1 MKLVLDNT
9 VRITGNPAK
18 ILKLKELGYTEVPSK
33 KPKKDPKKDPEKE
46 PEELGKE

>member
-18 ILKLKELGYTEVPSK
+18 ILKLKELGYKEVTEK
-33 KPKKDPKKDPEKE
+33 KPKKESKKDPEKE